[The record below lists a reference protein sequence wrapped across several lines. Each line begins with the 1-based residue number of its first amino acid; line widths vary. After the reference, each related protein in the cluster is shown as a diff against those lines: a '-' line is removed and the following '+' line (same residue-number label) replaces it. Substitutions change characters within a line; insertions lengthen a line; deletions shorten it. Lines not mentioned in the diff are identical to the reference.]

1 LAILNQLNT
10 FVKKENMRL
19 SKFEADTIKNVARE
33 IWGGKVKVYLFG
45 SRADDRK
52 KGGDIDLYIQL
63 SVEQG
68 SKTLMLQKA
77 RFLGKLDLLLGE
89 QKIDVLI
96 KTKDNQELSIVNTAE
111 STGIVI

>member
-1 LAILNQLNT
+1 MAILNQLNT

-33 IWGGKVKVYLFG
+33 IWGKEVIVYLFG

-63 SVEQG
+63 PVEQD
-68 SKTLMLQKA
+68 SKILMLQKA

>member
-1 LAILNQLNT
+1 
-10 FVKKENMRL
+10 MRL
-19 SKFEADTIKNVARE
+19 SEFEASTIKKVARE
-33 IWGGKVKVYLFG
+33 IWGNQVIIYLFG

-63 SVEQG
+63 PAEEDP
-68 SKTLMLQKA
+68 KTLMLQKA

-96 KTKDNQELSIVNTAE
+96 KTKNNQNYSIVNTAE
-111 STGIVI
+111 LTGILL

>member
-1 LAILNQLNT
+1 
-10 FVKKENMRL
+10 MRL
-19 SKFEADTIKNVARE
+19 SQFEADTIKNVARE
-33 IWGGKVKVYLFG
+33 IWGSAVMVYLFG
-45 SRADDRK
+45 SRVDDRK

-63 SVEQG
+63 PVEQD

-96 KTKDNQELSIVNTAE
+96 KTKNNQKLSVVKTAE
-111 STGIVI
+111 STGIVL